1 MDTAV
6 VALGHALLAFG
17 VNMAES
23 DSPPTRRDPAS
34 ASAVRGLEP
43 RYGDDASAEL
53 ETDSKV
59 TQSKRLP
66 TWPLE
71 VHFSLG
77 ILSLKVRGI

>member
-1 MDTAV
+1 
-6 VALGHALLAFG
+6 LGHALLAFG

-43 RYGDDASAEL
+43 RFFCDGDVASAEL